1 MARKRAIVSSKDTQR
16 ALGTDILDRLLEAE
30 GLVEVPVVQVP
41 IGEIDPNP
49 YQTRRDF
56 DDEGLQ
62 ELATSMRVHGFY
74 GHLVA
79 RHVEDRYQLGY
90 GERRLLAGQSA
101 GLTTIPLVVR
111 DLTDAQMMEIAI
123 TENVQRKDLNPIEE
137 AEAYKQLTKLGYS
150 YRQISARVGKS
161 PGHISMLLNLL
172 RHEDVAESVRHH
184 RVGIR
189 EAHEIAKVEDAEQ
202 RRELLDRM
210 AQGELDRHAL
220 TTAVRTAKQRGVS
233 TALVRIYDPIPNLR
247 SALRRLE
254 KIRPDRFPDVDEHI
268 LPDVRTLLQEIASRA
283 RYFLE
288 QLED

>member
-1 MARKRAIVSSKDTQR
+1 MARKRATVSGEDAQR

-30 GLVEVPVVQVP
+30 GLVEVPVVEVP

-56 DDEGLQ
+56 DGEGLE
-62 ELATSMRVHGFY
+62 ELAMSMRVHGFY

-79 RHVEDRYQLGY
+79 RQVEDHYQLGY
-90 GERRLLAGQSA
+90 GERRLLAAQGA
-101 GLTTIPLVVR
+101 GLTTVPLVVR

-137 AEAYKQLTKLGYS
+137 AEAYKQLTELGYS

-172 RHEDVAESVRHH
+172 RREDVAESVRRQ

-189 EAHEIAKVEDAEQ
+189 EAHEIAKLEDAEQ

-220 TTAVRTAKQRGVS
+220 KEAVQTARRRGVS
-233 TALVRIYDPIPNLR
+233 TALPSMYDPMPNLR
-247 SALRRLE
+247 SALKRLE
-254 KIRPDRFPDVDEHI
+254 KIRPDRFPDMDEHM

-288 QLED
+288 QLGH

>member
-1 MARKRAIVSSKDTQR
+1 MARRRAILSSEDAQR

-30 GLVEVPVVQVP
+30 GLVEVPVVEVP

-56 DDEGLQ
+56 GKQGLE

-79 RHVEDRYQLGY
+79 RQVDDRYQLGY
-90 GERRLLAGQSA
+90 GERRLLAAQSA
-101 GLTTIPLVVR
+101 GLSTIPLVVQ

-137 AEAYKQLTKLGYS
+137 AEAYKQLTELGYS

-161 PGHISMLLNLL
+161 RGYISMLLSLL
-172 RHEDVAESVRHH
+172 RQEDVAESVRHQ

-189 EAHEIAKVEDAEQ
+189 EAHEIAKLEDAEQ
-202 RRELLDRM
+202 RRELLERM
-210 AQGELDRHAL
+210 ARRELDRDAL
-220 TTAVRTAKQRGVS
+220 KVAVRTARQRGVS
-233 TALVRIYDPIPNLR
+233 ATLTGIYDPIPNLR
-247 SALRRLE
+247 SALTKLGR
-254 KIRPDRFPDVDEHI
+254 IRPDRFPDMDEHR

-283 RYFLE
+283 RFFLE
-288 QLED
+288 QLEK